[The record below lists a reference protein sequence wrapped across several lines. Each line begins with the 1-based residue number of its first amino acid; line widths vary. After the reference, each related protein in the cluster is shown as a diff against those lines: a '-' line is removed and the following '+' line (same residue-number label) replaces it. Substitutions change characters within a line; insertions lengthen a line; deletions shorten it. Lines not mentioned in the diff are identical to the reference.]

1 MTLKRFYINP
11 EDIDGNTAHISSDEY
26 IHLTKVLRYKIGYEV
41 IICAND
47 GIERYG
53 KIIDITKD
61 EATVLIDRIEK
72 IAVRNYVLNLYVAIL
87 NNNRLDY
94 TIQKCT
100 ELGVNKIIPVIFHNC
115 DETKFNTERANRIAK
130 EAAKQCGAVTIP
142 IVEESINYDNFLL
155 KIKNHLNVIF
165 AYEKSTP
172 SKISSLKLGN
182 DIAVV
187 IGPEG
192 GFTESEANDIAET
205 AKTVSLGNRIL
216 RAETA
221 AVVATTL
228 VLSNK
233 GEL

>member
-1 MTLKRFYINP
+1 MTIKRFYIAQN
-11 EDIDGNTAHISSDEY
+11 DIDGNIAHICNDEY
-26 IHLTKVLRYKIGYEV
+26 THLTKVLRYKIGYEV

-53 KIIDITKD
+53 KIINITKD
-61 EATVLIDRIEK
+61 EVTVSIERIKE
-72 IAVRNYVLNLYVAIL
+72 IAVRDYAISLYVAIL

-100 ELGVNKIIPVIFHNC
+100 ELGVNTIIPVTFKNC
-115 DETKFNTERANRIAK
+115 DGTKFNTERANRIAK
-130 EAAKQCGAVTIP
+130 EAAKQCGTVTIP
-142 IVEESINYDNFLL
+142 VVEEQIEYEKFLS
-155 KIKNHLNVIF
+155 KIKNHSDVIF
-165 AYEKSTP
+165 AYEKSKQ
-172 SKISSLKLGN
+172 SKINSLKLGS
-182 DIAVV
+182 DIAIV

-192 GFTESEANDIAET
+192 GFTESEANDIAEN